1 MEIVEQHAEDASDRV
16 IDFGPFRLNPAARTL
31 SAHGKPVAISSR
43 AFDILQL
50 LVELRDRVVTKDEI
64 MDRVWPGMFVEEN
77 NLAVQI
83 SALRRTLTTEDG
95 GPQVIVTVSGRGYRF
110 VGHVVEAKAAV
121 ETTPSIETGAA
132 ADTPAAK
139 RPPALINAIT
149 DLPWAV
155 ATGVVVAILIGAL
168 VVGYLTSAAIRSAF
182 TGPEQGHA
190 TSAGPPRLSIAVLPF
205 RNLGNDQQDDYLADA
220 ISDDLTT
227 DLSHIPGSVVIARSS
242 ADTYKA
248 RNVGAEQIG
257 KELGVRYLLEG
268 SLHNSGDRIL
278 TNAQLIDTQT
288 GAHLWAERFD
298 SPRQQ
303 LSETQNAIVRRIA
316 SALNFNL
323 IQIEGNRSLH
333 DRPDNPD
340 ALDLFMRARST
351 MDRADTLEGFTQAQ
365 VLLEKSVA
373 LQPDFVDAL
382 AELGWCLLKKV
393 QAFDD
398 PTDAQD
404 IANARRVIAHAIELA
419 PQNARVLVAKGFLLK
434 LEGQCREAASTYQVA
449 LTFDPNDVDARSG
462 LAICAVNLGHADEAE
477 RLILDVLRID
487 PQSTDNRVR
496 YNQLGLVS
504 LMLGKYPDAIDWFNK
519 AKAADADPAGPTDS
533 LSRPEWNEIGL
544 IAAYGSSGR
553 EQEARARYAAYAKR
567 WSHRT
572 VWGLTTYFTKA
583 EGALPPFRAAFKG
596 LKAAGMPEFADETID
611 EHVPP
616 PAEPK
621 SAGDFKTTATT
632 IPGAQTIVTA
642 ALSDMLRKEPQPI
655 LIDVG
660 CGAAVIP
667 GASWVNDTFP
677 SSDGQADLEKEILRL
692 SNGDRARQIVVMGSS
707 VFDWNG
713 YNAALAV
720 VALGYR
726 NVIWYRGGEE
736 SWAAANLK
744 ADDRRDP

>member
-1 MEIVEQHAEDASDRV
+1 MEIADQPAEDTSARV

-31 SAHGKPVAISSR
+31 SSHGKPVAISSR

-50 LVELRDRVVTKDEI
+50 LVELRDRVVAKDEI

-83 SALRRTLTTEDG
+83 SALRRILAVEDG
-95 GPQVIVTVSGRGYRF
+95 GPQMIVTVSGRGYRF
-110 VGHVVEAKAAV
+110 VGQIVETRAAVKIGAAV
-121 ETTPSIETGAA
+121 ETQATP
-132 ADTPAAK
+132 
-139 RPPALINAIT
+139 RPPAFISAIT
-149 DLPWAV
+149 SLPWTV
-155 ATGVVVAILIGAL
+155 ATGAVAVVLIGAL
-168 VVGYLTSAAIRSAF
+168 IVGYMSSVAIRSAF
-182 TGPEQGHA
+182 MAPGPEQDHA
-190 TSAGPPRLSIAVLPF
+190 ATPPRLSIAVLPF
-205 RNLGNDQQDDYLADA
+205 RNLSNDPQQDYLADA

-242 ADTYKA
+242 ADTYKT

-268 SLHNSGDRIL
+268 SLRNSADLIL

-303 LSETQNAIVRRIA
+303 ISETQAAIVRRIA

-323 IQIEGNRSLH
+323 IQIEGKRSLH

-351 MDRADTLEGFTQAQ
+351 MDRADTLDGLGRAQ
-365 VLLEKSVA
+365 LLLEKSIA

-382 AELGWCLLKKV
+382 SELAWCLLKK
-393 QAFDD
+393 ARDFDD

-404 IANARRVIAHAIELA
+404 VASARRLIAHAIELA
-419 PQNARVLVAKGFLLK
+419 PQNARALVVKGYLQK
-434 LEGQCREAASTYQVA
+434 LEGQCREAASTYQIA
-449 LTFDPNDVDARSG
+449 LTFDPNDIDARSG
-462 LAICAVNLGHADEAE
+462 LALCAANLGHPDEAQ
-477 RLILDVLRID
+477 RLILDILRID
-487 PQSTDNRVR
+487 PQNPNNRVR
-496 YNQLGLVS
+496 YHQLGLVY
-504 LMLGKYPDAIDWFNK
+504 LMQGKYPEAIDWLNK
-519 AKAADADPAGPTDS
+519 SKAADADPTGPSES
-533 LSRPEWNEIGL
+533 LSRTEWNEIGL
-544 IAAYGSSGR
+544 IAAYGSSGH
-553 EQEARARYAAYAKR
+553 EQEARARYATYTER
-567 WSHRT
+567 WTHRT
-572 VWGLTTYFTKA
+572 VWRLTAYYTKA
-583 EGALPPFRAAFKG
+583 EAALPTFRAAFDG
-596 LKAAGMPEFADETID
+596 LKTAGMPVFADETID
-611 EHVPP
+611 QHVPATAQP
-616 PAEPK
+616 R
-621 SAGDFKTTATT
+621 SAGDFETTAITV
-632 IPGAQTIVTA
+632 PGAQTVVTS
-642 ALSDMLRKEPQPI
+642 ALSDMLRKGPQPI

-667 GASWVNDTFP
+667 GASWINDTFP
-677 SSDGQADLEKEILRL
+677 SSESQADLEKEILRL
-692 SNGDRARQIVVMGSS
+692 SNGDRARQIVVTGSS

-726 NVIWYRGGEE
+726 NVAWYRGGEE
-736 SWAAANLK
+736 AWVAAGLK